1 MWSNS
6 SSKSSVAASATDLR
20 SAMLLSDA
28 NARSL
33 GFRFPI
39 RADREK
45 PVVSLPGSPIEYVLR
60 LLGVRGLSGIH
71 RCDADRGVPF
81 LLLPFGRRCSRP

>member
-6 SSKSSVAASATDLR
+6 SSKSSMAASAADLR

-28 NARSL
+28 NTRSL

-39 RADREK
+39 RADCEK
-45 PVVSLPGSPIEYVLR
+45 PPLSLPGSPIEYLR
-60 LLGVRGLSGIH
+60 LLGILGFSAIH
-71 RCDADRGVPF
+71 RCDAACGVPI
-81 LLLPFGRRCSRP
+81 LPAAILPVVRW